1 MDKELIEELY
11 QSIIKEHS
19 RYPRNVGTIIGC
31 QHHKDGKNSSCGD
44 ALELYLDIDADNYI
58 SDIKFEG
65 DGCALFMSSTSL
77 MTQIIKGKNCEEAM
91 KILTEFLDFI
101 RLDDMVL
108 SSEYEPLHI
117 FETVKNFPSRIKC
130 VFLPWKTLEHI
141 LNRSNLTIIT
151 TE

>member
-19 RYPRNVGTIIGC
+19 RYPRNKGHIVGC

-44 ALELYLDIDADNYI
+44 ALELYLDIDVDNYI

-65 DGCALFMSSTSL
+65 DGCALFLSSTSL
-77 MTQIIKGKNCEEAM
+77 MTQIIKGKTTDQAM
-91 KILTEFLDFI
+91 VILQEFLDFI
-101 RLDDMVL
+101 RKDDIVL

-141 LNRSNLTIIT
+141 LKKTHLTTIT